1 MFDFTGYTHTYSSFP
16 PSRPVLALKFSSMA
30 GQNEKNTSCSV
41 DLLIVTRPSMAEAVP
56 DLLKEVTK
64 GVDSLTTGTDENRK
78 DLLVKCRAL
87 TQALETPRETMADH
101 CWGQMGAITAIGF
114 GVDSGLWMLMAQ
126 NGDKPQKVTDSAV
139 SLGVDPQL
147 LGGFHLTRRTTLVKF
162 ILGRLMRHAC
172 AMGLLVETGEDE
184 YRSTNYTKALSLP
197 QLGHGYLGL
206 TAATGAGTLRFHEFS
221 RKRGWVNPTD
231 CQDTSLMY
239 AYGTDKNMFS
249 WVHDLGYGKHLNDY
263 LGGYNIGRPWWMDPC
278 VYPVKERLID
288 GADCSPDA
296 PFLVDIGGN
305 VGHDLAR
312 FHSLYPNTPGKTP
325 GKLILQDLPMMI
337 PQIEDLDPAIVR
349 MEYDFHHEQPIK
361 GARAY
366 YIHSTLH
373 NWSDDVC
380 ESILARVKEA
390 VKPGYSR
397 LLINEN
403 VIPHTVAHWEATG
416 LDMMMLTLFSAEER
430 TTAAWYDLVERRA
443 GLKIINILGAG
454 NGVESVIE
462 CVNDRL

>member
-1 MFDFTGYTHTYSSFP
+1 
-16 PSRPVLALKFSSMA
+16 MA
-30 GQNEKNTSCSV
+30 DQNEKNTSCPV

-56 DLLKEVTK
+56 GLLEEVIK
-64 GVDSLTTGTDENRK
+64 GVDSLTTGTDEDRK

-87 TQALETPRETMADH
+87 TRALETPRETMADH
-101 CWGQMGAITAIGF
+101 CWGQMGAIAAIGF
-114 GVDSGLWMLMAQ
+114 GVDSGLWVLMAQ
-126 NGDKPQKVTDSAV
+126 NGDEPQKVTDLAV
-139 SLGVDPQL
+139 SLGVDPKL
-147 LGGFHLTRRTTLVKF
+147 
-162 ILGRLMRHAC
+162 LGRLMRHVC
-172 AMGLLVETGEDE
+172 AMGLLVETSEDE
-184 YRSTNYTKALSLP
+184 YRTTNYTKALSLP

-206 TAATGAGTLRFHEFS
+206 TAATGAGTLKFHEFS

-239 AYGTDKNMFS
+239 AYSTDKDIFS

-278 VYPVKERLID
+278 VYPVKEKLID
-288 GADCSPDA
+288 GADSSPDA
-296 PFLVDIGGN
+296 SFLVDIGGN

-312 FHSLYPNTPGKTP
+312 FHSRYPNAP

-337 PQIEDLDPAIVR
+337 QQIKDLDPAIVR

-390 VKPGYSR
+390 MKPGYSK

-403 VIPHTVAHWEATG
+403 VIPDTGAHWEATG
-416 LDMMMLTLFSAEER
+416 LDMMMLTLFSSEER
-430 TTAAWYDLVERRA
+430 TTAAWYDLIERKA
-443 GLKIINILGAG
+443 GLKIVEIWGAG
-454 NGVESVIE
+454 NGVENVIE
-462 CVNDRL
+462 CVNER